1 MYKVGQLIELF
12 LLIVIG
18 FIIILIQLNPGGNVY
33 KYFVSQVTNIYDKY
47 APYSF
52 KMVRSKTKELG
63 QEYTA
68 RQYSTQVFLFAGV
81 AGLIAYFYFYSIIV
95 AALYAIIAVAF
106 IPYLAYLRC
115 QRIYSEFIFEQIQ
128 TYTTNVIMEFNT
140 TQSFVKSLEGV
151 RDSGILEDPVLSD
164 VKTMIDMSYTNGTID
179 QSIAYF
185 NEKYPYYMVKN
196 MHQLFYQIT
205 KEGARDSGESLE
217 NMSLDIDALVEGVY
231 RDRMDRSNFHK
242 RFVTFGLYLY
252 FLVMA
257 MQFLLGKDSYIK
269 LLDMWYVQILL
280 HGIILV
286 NCYFLLTGE
295 KYYNEDVGVE

>member
-1 MYKVGQLIELF
+1 MELILLYIIAIFAISYRSSQSSTVSGTTKYISNQAREIYEKVAPFSYKQ
-12 LLIVIG
+12 
-18 FIIILIQLNPGGNVY
+18 
-33 KYFVSQVTNIYDKY
+33 
-47 APYSF
+47 
-52 KMVRSKTKELG
+52 MRSKIKELG
-63 QEYTA
+63 QDFTPK
-68 RQYSTQVFLFAGV
+68 QYATKIALFAGLASV
-81 AGLIAYFYFYSIIV
+81 ISYLYFYDPLITIIYAL
-95 AALYAIIAVAF
+95 AATFAVPYIAF
-106 IPYLAYLRC
+106 LSYKRL
-115 QRIYSEFIFEQIQ
+115 YSEYVFEQIQ

-164 VKTMIDMSYTNGTID
+164 VKVMIDMSYTNGTID
-179 QSIAYF
+179 QSITYF
-185 NEKYPYYMVKN
+185 DERYPYYMVKN

-231 RDRMDRSNFHK
+231 RDRMDRANFHT
-242 RFVTFGLYLY
+242 RFITFGLALF

-269 LLDMWYVQILL
+269 LLDTWYVDILL
-280 HGIILV
+280 HAIILV
-286 NCYFLLTGE
+286 NCYFLLSGE